1 MCDLDIPAF
10 SYFEQNNPYTGS
22 LRADF
27 RFRVAQKDDMLS
39 AAVWHQDICFEMAD
53 DKVEQSFPLTE
64 EGLQAAVE
72 WISAAV

>member
-10 SYFEQNNPYTGS
+10 SYFEQNNPFAGS

-27 RFRVAQKDDMLS
+27 RFRVARQEDALS
-39 AAVWHQDICFEMAD
+39 AAVWHRDICFEMAD
-53 DKVEQSFPLTE
+53 DKVEQRFPLTE
-64 EGLQAAVE
+64 EGLQSAVE